1 MRGDFLR
8 GREARQ
14 EGLEPYP
21 AHESSR
27 ISTLLVS
34 RTPAA
39 RITRGRLPVP
49 GLEARLLVFL
59 PPIFRAAASGGSGE
73 TLSHGGRAWRCRPLA
88 AHSPEVLPL
97 CGVGACQ

>member
-8 GREARQ
+8 GREARHDR
-14 EGLEPYP
+14 LEPYP

-27 ISTLLVS
+27 ISTPFVS
-34 RTPAA
+34 RTATA
-39 RITRGRLPVP
+39 RLTRGRLPVL
-49 GLEARLLVFL
+49 GLQARLLVLL

-73 TLSHGGRAWRCRPLA
+73 TLSHGGRAWRCRPVA

-97 CGVGACQ
+97 CSVGACQ